1 MGSVAGGA
9 RANQGGVS
17 HLVNFV
23 VKVCDPVEQGKGMG
37 AYVSYRVQ
45 TQTTH
50 PSYKRNESEVIR
62 RFRDFVW
69 LAERLTS
76 TCAGVIIP
84 PLPEK
89 DVVQKFQMN
98 ADFIQRRCRAINV
111 FINRVV
117 AHPVLRESKDVQ
129 LFLEASEADWQY
141 ELARVGLEKGGLQTA
156 VSNAKGLFQGLTSK
170 MGELMSG
177 GKLAEGGEGED
188 ASGVSRAYIM
198 ELDACLAEVHRQA
211 HLVTQRHAKMCQS
224 LEDFHL
230 AMMSLSEV
238 EEEGSQMHNMFRD
251 MSEVVEEQAA
261 DYRKHV
267 DKLQEVFA
275 GPLKE
280 YHRYMSS
287 VKFAIQELTNSS
299 TAVIQRKAEF
309 EGKKARLA
317 KLRVTPGIQEIKV
330 SYAEQDM
337 NISNRKWEEAKERE
351 VTVRDRLA
359 PELAR
364 FQGIR
369 ATDLE
374 EIFRQYAAAEV
385 EASKAQAARWK
396 SAAPKFATTA

>member
-1 MGSVAGGA
+1 
-9 RANQGGVS
+9 
-17 HLVNFV
+17 LVNFN

-37 AYVSYRVQ
+37 AYISYRVQ

-69 LAERLTS
+69 LADRLTA
-76 TCAGVIIP
+76 TCAGVIVP

-98 ADFIQRRCRAINV
+98 ADFIQQRCRAIDA

-117 AHPVLRESKDVQ
+117 AHPTLRDTPDVQ

-141 ELARVGLEKGGLQTA
+141 EIARAGLEKGGLQNA
-156 VSNAKGLFQGLTSK
+156 VNNAKGLFQGLTTK

-177 GKLAEGGEGED
+177 GKLPDGEEGAD

-198 ELDACLAEVHRQA
+198 ELDACLTEVHRQA
-211 HLVTQRHAKMCQS
+211 RLVTQRHAKMCQS
-224 LEDFHL
+224 LEDFQ
-230 AMMSLSEV
+230 LSMEALSDC
-238 EEEGSQMHNMFRD
+238 EEEGSQLYNMFRD
-251 MSEVVEEQAA
+251 MSEVAEKQAA

-267 DKLQEVFA
+267 EKLQEVFA

-280 YHRYMSS
+280 YHRYMQN
-287 VKFAIQELTNSS
+287 VKFAIQELNNSAA
-299 TAVIQRKAEF
+299 AVIQRKAEF

-351 VTVRDRLA
+351 VTVRERLA

-385 EASKAQAARWK
+385 EASRMQAAGWK
-396 SAAPKFATTA
+396 EAAPKFATA